1 MQTVDPKRAVTQI
14 TQRLSL
20 RKPQAEALRR
30 LDDIVDL
37 IAPSKD
43 TDVEAARD
51 AVRQVYG
58 PMPDARFE
66 EFERDFPSICFA
78 LATGVGKT
86 RLMGAFISYLYM
98 IGKSRNFFVLAPNLT
113 IYEKLLADFQPTSP
127 KYVFRGIEAFAHQA
141 PLIVNAENYEEGRG
155 VRGTD
160 LFGREGAIINIFN
173 ISKINSD
180 TTSAA
185 KKGQLPRIKRLQ
197 EYIGDSY
204 FAYLSGLDDLVLL
217 MDEAHRYRASAG
229 AKAIAELKPI
239 LGLEVTA
246 TPKSVGARSA
256 EFKNVVYR
264 YELPDAME
272 DGYVKEPAVGTRAN
286 FNPKSVDEATL
297 ERIKLEDGVNYHEHV
312 RVALETYALQHQT
325 HVVRPFMLVV
335 TQDTTH
341 ARQVNEFVQSDQ
353 FFDGRY
359 KGRVIE
365 IHSKLTGE
373 ESDENA
379 QRLLNIE
386 KSGDTDIVIHVNKLK
401 EGWDVT
407 NLFTIVPL
415 RASASEILTEQTLG
429 RGLRLPYGKRTGVE
443 VVDTLTV
450 IAHERFN
457 ELIEK
462 AKEENGV
469 TRKLKAVTIGE
480 GGDVPASKPIMVTA
494 PSLVEQMVLQ
504 AAAGAQAATTPNAS
518 SVKDGVAVTPPGFQA
533 PTAPPFKYDNP
544 EEIGLARTVLNVV
557 LPQISKQVSSIKD
570 LEDPKVVQRIAEAA
584 MAAQKF
590 EDGLLS
596 VTPEQAKA
604 VAAEVCKQFV
614 QRTIAIPMLTITPEQ
629 QVSFGFRRFD
639 VDLKSWNFQPLSR
652 ELLIQILRTEER
664 SVISGDTG
672 GETPSRLEDYVVAKL
687 IDVPEIDYDAHA
699 DILYDLAG
707 QVVAHFRAKHS
718 DDEQVRSILQ
728 GHARQIAEALV
739 AQMKRHMWREQTNY
753 RVTQVSAFDQLKPQ
767 TFDGSGKDA
776 MRDYRSPPDRLSDM
790 KRFIF
795 VGFEKSCYN
804 MAKFDSDPER
814 RMAVILEQDTSVEL
828 WMKPGPNQFKI
839 YDEDNAPY
847 QPDFVVETKTD
858 KLIIETKRASEMTNP
873 LVVRKADAAALWCH
887 IANRANSESA
897 GGKPWSYLLVPETA
911 VLPNATING
920 LRATHTR
927 SVDADLMSRYVLTE
941 TSKLSERQKAFPPA
955 NQDLQTANSP

>member
-1 MQTVDPKRAVTQI
+1 MLTIDPKRAVSQI

-37 IAPSKD
+37 ISPSK
-43 TDVEAARD
+43 TIDVEAARD
-51 AVRQVYG
+51 AIRQIYG
-58 PMPDARFE
+58 PMPDAGFE
-66 EFERDFPSICFA
+66 EFERDFPSICFT

-86 RLMGAFISYLYM
+86 RLMGAFISYLFM
-98 IGKSRNFFVLAPNLT
+98 IGKSRNFFVMAPNLT
-113 IYEKLLADFQPTSP
+113 IYEKLLADFQPTSH
-127 KYVFRGIEAFAHQA
+127 KYVFRGIEAFAHQS
-141 PLIVNAENYEEGRG
+141 PMIVNAENYEEGRG

-173 ISKINSD
+173 ISKINSEVRGGN
-180 TTSAA
+180 S
-185 KKGQLPRIKRLQ
+185 PRIKRLQ

-264 YELPDAME
+264 YDLPDAME

-286 FNPKSVDEATL
+286 FDAKSVDEATL

-312 RVALETYALQHQT
+312 RVALETYALQYQT

-335 TQDTTH
+335 TQDTAH
-341 ARQVNEFVQSDQ
+341 ARQVNDFVQSDH

-365 IHSKLTGE
+365 IHSKITGE

-386 KSGDTDIVIHVNKLK
+386 NNGDTDIVIHVNKLK
-401 EGWDVT
+401 EGWDVK

-457 ELIEK
+457 ELIGK

-480 GGDVPASKPIMVTA
+480 GGDIPASKPVMVTA
-494 PSLVEQMVLQ
+494 PSLIEQMVMQ
-504 AAAGAQAATTPNAS
+504 AAVGAQAAS
-518 SVKDGVAVTPPGFQA
+518 SAFPVTDGVAITPVGLQA
-533 PTAPPFKYDNP
+533 PTAPPFKYAKP
-544 EEIGLARTVLNVV
+544 EEINLAKTVLNVV
-557 LPQISKQVSSIKD
+557 LPQISKQVSSMKD

-590 EDGLLS
+590 EDGLLTTM
-596 VTPEQAKA
+596 TPEQANA
-604 VAAEVCKQFV
+604 VATEVCKQFL

-629 QVSFGFRRFD
+629 RVSFGFRRFD
-639 VDLKSWNFQPLSR
+639 VDLKSWNYQPLSR
-652 ELLIQILRTEER
+652 ELLIQILRTEQR
-664 SVISGDTG
+664 SVISGDAG
-672 GETPSRLEDYVVAKL
+672 GETPSRLEDYIIAKL

-699 DILYDLAG
+699 DILYDLTG

-718 DDEQVRSILQ
+718 DDEKVRSILQ
-728 GHARQIAEALV
+728 GHASQIAEALV
-739 AQMKRHMWREQTNY
+739 AQMKCNMWREQTNY
-753 RVTQVSAFDQLKPQ
+753 RVTLLSAFDQLKPQ
-767 TFDGSGKDA
+767 TFDGSGSDVI
-776 MRDYRSPPDRLSDM
+776 RDYRNEPERRSDM
-790 KRFIF
+790 RRFIF
-795 VGFEKSCYN
+795 VGFKKSCYN
-804 MAKFDSDPER
+804 MAKFDSNTER
-814 RMAVILEQDTSVEL
+814 LMAVILEQDQSVLL

-839 YDEDNAPY
+839 YDEENAPY

-858 KLIIETKRASEMTNP
+858 KLIIETKRESDMMNP
-873 LVVRKADAAALWCH
+873 LVIRKADAAALWCH
-887 IANRANSESA
+887 IAGRVHGERV
-897 GGKPWSYLLVPETA
+897 GEKPWSYLLVPENA
-911 VLPNATING
+911 VLTNATING
-920 LRATHTR
+920 LMATFTR
-927 SVDADLMSRYVLTE
+927 LVDADLLSRYSLNEEGVACSAKTV
-941 TSKLSERQKAFPPA
+941 QA
-955 NQDLQTANSP
+955 N